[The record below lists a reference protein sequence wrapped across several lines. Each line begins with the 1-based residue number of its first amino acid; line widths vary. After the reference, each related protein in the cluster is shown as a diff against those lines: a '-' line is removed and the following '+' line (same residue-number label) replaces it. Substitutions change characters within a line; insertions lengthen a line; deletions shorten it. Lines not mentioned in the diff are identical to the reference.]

1 MSDNSYICYLAKDSN
16 QATTA
21 KTSEMEIL
29 TSLQIAEIT
38 GKRHKDV
45 LRAIRTMQGAWE
57 KVNGRKF
64 ALVEYIDNKGEKRP
78 YYELTKTECL
88 YIATKFNDEARA
100 RLVLRWEELEIE
112 KRNSMPIPKTFSQ
125 ALMLAAHQQEI
136 IEEQQRE
143 IAQQKQIVSAQGELI
158 EVMKPKVSYCD
169 TILSCQSTTIVTSI
183 AQDYGMSAS
192 AFNKLLHELGIQYKV
207 GKQWVLYRKYIDKG
221 FVQSSTHTIDN
232 SSTGKCFTLTT
243 WTQKGRLFLYE
254 LLKGKSILPL
264 VEQNNQAQTNFT
276 NLNS

>member
-1 MSDNSYICYLAKDSN
+1 MSDNSYICSLAKDSN
-16 QATTA
+16 QTTTA

-45 LRAIRTMQGAWE
+45 LRAIRTMQPAWE

-64 ALVEYIDNKGEKRP
+64 ALVEYTDSKGEKRP

-100 RLVLRWEELEIE
+100 RLVLRWEELETE
-112 KRNSMPIPKTFSQ
+112 KRTTHQVPQTFAQ
-125 ALMLAAHQQEI
+125 ALLLAAHQQEI

-158 EVMKPKVSYCD
+158 EVMKPKVTYCD
-169 TILSCQSTTIVTSI
+169 VILQSKSTTNITTI
-183 AQDYGMSAS
+183 AQDYGMCPAK
-192 AFNKLLHELGIQYKV
+192 FNKLLHELGIQHKV
-207 GKQWVLYRKYIDKG
+207 GNQWVLYSKFIGKG
-221 FVQSSTHTIDN
+221 YVQSITQPIERSA
-232 SSTGKCFTLTT
+232 SGKCFTFST

-254 LLKGKSILPL
+254 ILKLNNILPL
-264 VEQNNQAQTNFT
+264 IEKGESA
-276 NLNS
+276 